1 VIAFPVAYLIS
12 HNWLKSYA
20 YRIDVNLAIFLM
32 AGAGALV
39 IALMTVSFI
48 TIRASLANPIKSLRT
63 E

>member
-1 VIAFPVAYLIS
+1 
-12 HNWLKSYA
+12 
-20 YRIDVNLAIFLM
+20 M

-48 TIRASLANPIKSLRT
+48 TIRASLANPIKSIRT